1 MPYKNTINQTKY
13 YIFPLNYQQQEK
25 AILNFKFEY
34 SDESF

>member
-13 YIFPLNYQQQEK
+13 YIFPLNYQQEK
-25 AILNFKFEY
+25 ANLNFKFEY